1 MKIEANNAVY
11 SLQEVQTAA
20 QTVTKSTQESLAP
33 AKQQVD
39 INMHEQ
45 NIIAAGSESLKAMDD
60 VDFARVA
67 EIKEKIADGSIKFD
81 MGELAKVLANL
92 G

>member
-1 MKIEANNAVY
+1 MKIEANNTVY
-11 SLQEVQTAA
+11 SLQEVQTAV
-20 QTVTKSTQESLAP
+20 QTVSKSTQESLAP

-45 NIIAAGSESLKAMDD
+45 NIIATGNESLKAMKE
-60 VDFARVA
+60 VDFARVD
-67 EIKEKIADGSIKFD
+67 EIKAQIADGTIKFD

>member
-1 MKIEANNAVY
+1 MKIEANNAIY
-11 SLQEVQTAA
+11 SLQEVQTAT
-20 QTVTKSTQESLAP
+20 QTVEQSKQEATAP

-45 NIIAAGSESLKAMDD
+45 NIIAEGSSSLKTMSE
-60 VDFARVA
+60 VDLARVA
-67 EIKEKIADGSIKFD
+67 DIKDKIADGSITFD

>member
-11 SLQEVQTAA
+11 SLQEVQTAT

-45 NIIAAGSESLKAMDD
+45 NIIATGSESLKAMDE
-60 VDFARVA
+60 VDFVRVA
-67 EIKEKIADGSIKFD
+67 EIKQQIADGSIKFD

-92 G
+92 S

>member
-1 MKIEANNAVY
+1 MKIEANNTVY
-11 SLQEVQTAA
+11 SLKDVQAA
-20 QTVTKSTQESLAP
+20 SQTVAKNTQESLAP

-45 NIIAAGSESLKAMDD
+45 NIIASGSESLKAMDD
-60 VDFARVA
+60 IDFSRVN

>member
-11 SLQEVQTAA
+11 SLQDVQAA
-20 QTVTKSTQESLAP
+20 TQTVTKSTQESTAP

-45 NIIAAGSESLKAMDD
+45 NIIAQGSQSLKAMDEI
-60 VDFARVA
+60 DFARVE
-67 EIKEKIADGSIKFD
+67 EIKQKIDDGSLKFD

-92 G
+92 D

>member
-20 QTVTKSTQESLAP
+20 QTVTKNTQESLAP

-45 NIIAAGSESLKAMDD
+45 NIIATGSESLKAMDD
-60 VDFARVA
+60 VDFTRVA